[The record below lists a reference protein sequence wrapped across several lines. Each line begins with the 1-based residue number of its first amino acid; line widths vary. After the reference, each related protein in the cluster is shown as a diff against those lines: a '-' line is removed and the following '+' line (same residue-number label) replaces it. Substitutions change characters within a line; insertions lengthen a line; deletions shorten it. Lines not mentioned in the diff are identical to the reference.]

1 MMRKCVRGG
10 ARARGPARGRAP
22 NCMPRGAAA
31 DPARVYIMIMYLV
44 RGTPDKVFE
53 LIFIQLL
60 SRYGAVN
67 AWGCSQGF
75 WHGMMAV

>member
-1 MMRKCVRGG
+1 MMRNVSAA
-10 ARARGPARGRAP
+10 ARAHAGRRADPRRMHAARGRGGS
-22 NCMPRGAAA
+22 R
-31 DPARVYIMIMYLV
+31 ARVPVIMYPV

-75 WHGMMAV
+75 WHGMMGA